1 MIHWIYISSTVYR
14 IGEFAKSLIM
24 DLKIVKRN
32 NPTLEDLIE
41 DLKRV
46 YIKIGKEKLSI
57 KDYDLH
63 GKYSSSTVSR
73 KFGTWNKALN
83 IAGISLCNQ
92 FYSDEDFMINLRDV
106 WLKLGKQPTRRDM
119 DKRELSSITSTAYLR
134 KFGTW
139 YKALDIFSKYISAN
153 DDDMLLVGD
162 AESLIKHKTKR
173 EPNDRLKVRVL
184 MRDGNRCQICGVKCN
199 DGIHKIHF
207 DHIIPWSKGGET
219 TLDNLRVLCAD
230 CNLALGNDNE

>member
-1 MIHWIYISSTVYR
+1 MN
-14 IGEFAKSLIM
+14 F
-24 DLKIVKRN
+24 KIVKRN

-41 DLKRV
+41 DLKSV
-46 YIKIGKEKLSI
+46 YLQIGKEKLSI
-57 KDYDLH
+57 KDYDLY
-63 GKYSSSTVSR
+63 GNFSSSTVSR

-83 IAGISLCNQ
+83 IAGISPCNQ
-92 FYSDEDFMINLRDV
+92 FYGDEDFMANLRDV

-139 YKALDIFSKYISAN
+139 YKALDVFATYICAN
-153 DDDMLLVGD
+153 DDDMVFID
-162 AESLIKHKTKR
+162 NTESKIKHKTKR

-219 TLDNLRVLCAD
+219 TLENLRVLCSV

>member
-1 MIHWIYISSTVYR
+1 MN
-14 IGEFAKSLIM
+14 F
-24 DLKIVKRN
+24 KIVKRN

-41 DLKRV
+41 DLKSV
-46 YIKIGKEKLSI
+46 YLQIGKEKLSI
-57 KDYDLH
+57 KDYDLY
-63 GKYSSSTVSR
+63 GNFSSSTVSR

-83 IAGISLCNQ
+83 IAGIPPCNQ
-92 FYSDEDFMINLRDV
+92 FYSDEDFMANLRDV

-139 YKALDIFSKYISAN
+139 YKALDVFSTYICAN
-153 DDDMLLVGD
+153 DDDMVFID
-162 AESLIKHKTKR
+162 NTESKIKHKTKR

-219 TLDNLRVLCAD
+219 TLENLRVLCSV